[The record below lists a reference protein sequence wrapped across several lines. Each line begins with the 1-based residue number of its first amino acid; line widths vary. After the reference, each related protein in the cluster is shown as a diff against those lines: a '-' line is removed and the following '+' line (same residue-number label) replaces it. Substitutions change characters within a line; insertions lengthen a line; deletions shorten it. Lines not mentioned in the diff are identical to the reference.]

1 MLGISSGGPWSDS
14 SIVSSPTTIE
24 PLILPIYRQRH
35 NASPEVRAKFLRSK
49 ESVKDVTIETWLRL
63 ATWWLMKSRTVW
75 NLLSESDISRQKAG
89 VLQPQSN
96 WENSISSEQAYI
108 DLLKS
113 SWILEDI
120 VLSNDVDNDLAYN
133 RLRRMTK
140 DLARSLD
147 RDLDRYR
154 NAQYSNQRP
163 NFDRQDLDLVES
175 FEQMVEAPDNVPNAM
190 DDPVSAHRW
199 LEVDQDN
206 AGSEG
211 ERVQVRTFVNA
222 QLGSRTDRSKSSSA
236 PYMLLLWTKADEC
249 DLLISLC
256 NHRGTVNLSREMNAE
271 DVSRYEDAEENMPLI
286 MDFPSQEAEIMFL
299 SPKDMSDFFILP
311 KQFFAA
317 MKDRDPR
324 SGELAI
330 YQASISAYFDYS
342 QPLASGQQLSP
353 SIAAGKFS
361 SCGLKLYESLPDK
374 CWKATRR
381 LVISSP
387 PHGKDPRCISHWL
400 PPSNVRIS
408 IEGAKAT
415 VSWSGC
421 DHLEKTRGQNYD
433 YHYSYIYKPEQPN
446 RRITLEF
453 RNEQEAR
460 HFRDCLLTLT
470 EMPPH
475 VETKVEIPS
484 AFHNT
489 RIYRLFD
496 VDEPD
501 RQYHAIS
508 STRSI
513 PKGPHMT
520 ELYYTYRDLD
530 WNFEVK
536 NGGLNNIKFSGL
548 RAAHY
553 RSTVPR
559 LKYEPRPTDCDP
571 QFKEVTEVIKSAKL
585 ELDCDH
591 DVKNVMFGL
600 TGWTLKFFRALPKMV
615 LIDSSPLL
623 RKNKTTYR
631 EVYVQIWEKAAE
643 EGRSRIQFAVRL
655 EFETRDRWI
664 TASFPGIKYSS
675 EARTAEVSGL
685 SIRRGNEVDT
695 KHMSAV
701 RRGIEEGAKDKD
713 KWRIILTFEERAREY
728 ISLSGVDKMLT
739 TGTDHRQEGILESV

>member
-1 MLGISSGGPWSDS
+1 MKSR
-14 SIVSSPTTIE
+14 IVSSI
-24 PLILPIYRQRH
+24 
-35 NASPEVRAKFLRSK
+35 
-49 ESVKDVTIETWLRL
+49 
-63 ATWWLMKSRTVW
+63 
-75 NLLSESDISRQKAG
+75 LSESDISRQRAG
-89 VLQPQSN
+89 VPQPRSD
-96 WENSISSEQAYI
+96 WETSISSEQAYI

-120 VLSNDVDNDLAYN
+120 VLSSDVDNHLASN

-154 NAQYSNQRP
+154 SAQYSDRP
-163 NFDRQDLDLVES
+163 PKFDRQDLDLLES

-190 DDPVSAHRW
+190 DDPASAHRW

-206 AGSEG
+206 AGSEW
-211 ERVQVRTFVNA
+211 ERVQIRTFVNA
-222 QLGSRTDRSKSSSA
+222 QLGGRTDRSKSSTA
-236 PYMLLLWTKADEC
+236 PYILLLWTKADEC

-256 NHRGTVNLSREMNAE
+256 NHRGTVNLSRELNAE
-271 DVSRYEDAEENMPLI
+271 DLSRYEDAKENMPLI
-286 MDFPSQEAEIMFL
+286 IDFPSQEAEIMFL
-299 SPKDMSDFFILP
+299 SPEDMSNFFILP

-330 YQASISAYFDYS
+330 YQASISAYSDYS
-342 QPLASGQQLSP
+342 QPLASGQKLSP
-353 SIAAGKFS
+353 NIAAGKFS

-387 PHGKDPRCISHWL
+387 PHGKDPKCVSHWL

-408 IEGAKAT
+408 VEGAKAT
-415 VSWSGC
+415 VIWSGC
-421 DHLEKTRGQNYD
+421 DHLEKTRDPNYD
-433 YHYSYIYKPEQPN
+433 FHYSYIYKLDQPN

-453 RNEQEAR
+453 RDEQEVR

-508 STRSI
+508 STRST

-520 ELYYTYRDLD
+520 ELYFTYRDLD
-530 WNFEVK
+530 WDFEVK
-536 NGGLNNIKFSGL
+536 NDGLNTIKFSGL

-553 RSTVPR
+553 LSTVPR
-559 LKYEPRPTDCDP
+559 LNYEPRATDCDP
-571 QFKEVTEVIKSAKL
+571 QFKEVTEVIRTAKL

-600 TGWTLKFFRALPKMV
+600 TGWTLKFFRILPKIA

-623 RKNKTTYR
+623 YKSKTTYK

-643 EGRSRIQFAVRL
+643 EGPSRVQFAVRL
-655 EFETRDRWI
+655 ESEARDRWI
-664 TASFPGIKYSS
+664 TASFPGSKYSS

-685 SIRRGNEVDT
+685 SIWRGNEVDI

-701 RRGIEEGAKDKD
+701 RRGLGERAKDKN
-713 KWRIILTFEERAREY
+713 KWRIILTFEERERKH
-728 ISLSGVDKMLT
+728 ISLSGIDKKLT
-739 TGTDHRQEGILESV
+739 TCMDHRQEGIYESVRFPRNRRVVFVAVYDHCQKLGCFTMSRKDSLCLYAEKDLP

>member
-1 MLGISSGGPWSDS
+1 MS
-14 SIVSSPTTIE
+14 
-24 PLILPIYRQRH
+24 
-35 NASPEVRAKFLRSK
+35 
-49 ESVKDVTIETWLRL
+49 
-63 ATWWLMKSRTVW
+63 
-75 NLLSESDISRQKAG
+75 NLLPESGISRQRAG
-89 VLQPQSN
+89 VLQPRSN

-133 RLRRMTK
+133 RLRRITK

-154 NAQYSNQRP
+154 SAQYPDQPPWDARNI
-163 NFDRQDLDLVES
+163 DKQDLDLLES

-190 DDPVSAHRW
+190 DDPDSAHRW

-211 ERVQVRTFVNA
+211 ERVQFRTFVNA
-222 QLGSRTDRSKSSSA
+222 QLGSRTDRSKSSTA

-271 DVSRYEDAEENMPLI
+271 DLSRYEDAEENEPLM

-299 SPKDMSDFFILP
+299 SPNDMSDFFILP
-311 KQFFAA
+311 KQFLAA

-330 YQASISAYFDYS
+330 YQASISAYFDCS
-342 QPLASGQQLSP
+342 QPLASGQQLSS
-353 SIAAGKFS
+353 SIAADKFA

-387 PHGKDPRCISHWL
+387 PHGKDPRCVSHWL
-400 PPSNVRIS
+400 PPSNIRIS
-408 IEGAKAT
+408 VEGAKAT
-415 VSWSGC
+415 VIWSGC
-421 DHLEKTRGQNYD
+421 DHLVKTRGQNYD

-453 RNEQEAR
+453 RDEQEAR
-460 HFRDCLLTLT
+460 HFRGCLLTLT

-496 VDEPD
+496 VEEPD

-508 STRSI
+508 STRST

-520 ELYYTYRDLD
+520 ELYYAYRDLD
-530 WNFEVK
+530 WDFEVK
-536 NGGLNNIKFSGL
+536 NGCLNTIKFSGL
-548 RAAHY
+548 RAANY
-553 RSTVPR
+553 LSTVPR
-559 LKYEPRPTDCDP
+559 LKYEPLPTDCDP
-571 QFKEVTEVIKSAKL
+571 HFKEVTEFMRTAKL

-591 DVKNVMFGL
+591 DVKNVMLGL
-600 TGWTLKFFRALPKMV
+600 TGWTLKFFRTLPKIA

-623 RKNKTTYR
+623 RKSKTTYK

-655 EFETRDRWI
+655 ESEARDHWI
-664 TASFPGIKYSS
+664 TASFPGSKYGS

-685 SIRRGNEVDT
+685 SVRRGDEVDI

-701 RRGIEEGAKDKD
+701 RRGIEERAKGKD
-713 KWRIILTFEERAREY
+713 NWRIILTFEEREREY
-728 ISLSGVDKMLT
+728 ISLPGADYKLMR
-739 TGTDHRQEGILESV
+739 DMDRRQEGIHEGVQLPRE

>member
-1 MLGISSGGPWSDS
+1 
-14 SIVSSPTTIE
+14 
-24 PLILPIYRQRH
+24 
-35 NASPEVRAKFLRSK
+35 
-49 ESVKDVTIETWLRL
+49 
-63 ATWWLMKSRTVW
+63 MKSRTVW
-75 NLLSESDISRQKAG
+75 GLLLESGISRQKAG
-89 VLQPQSN
+89 VLQAQSN

-133 RLRRMTK
+133 RLRRITK
-140 DLARSLD
+140 DLARALD

-154 NAQYSNQRP
+154 SAQYPDQTLK
-163 NFDRQDLDLVES
+163 FDRLDLDLVES

-211 ERVQVRTFVNA
+211 EKVQVRTFVNA
-222 QLGSRTDRSKSSSA
+222 QLGSRTDRSKSSTA

-271 DVSRYEDAEENMPLI
+271 DLSRYEDAEENMPLM

-342 QPLASGQQLSP
+342 QPLASGQQLCP

-387 PHGKDPRCISHWL
+387 PHGKDLKCVSHWL

-408 IEGAKAT
+408 VEGAKAT
-415 VSWSGC
+415 VIWSGC

-433 YHYSYIYKPEQPN
+433 FHYSYVYKSEQPN

-453 RNEQEAR
+453 RDEQEVR

-475 VETKVEIPS
+475 VETKVDIPS

-489 RIYRLFD
+489 RIFRLFD

-508 STRSI
+508 STRST
-513 PKGPHMT
+513 PKGSHMT

-530 WNFEVK
+530 WDFEVK
-536 NGGLNNIKFSGL
+536 DGGLNTIKFSGL

-553 RSTVPR
+553 LSTVPR
-559 LKYEPRPTDCDP
+559 LKFEPRPTDCDP
-571 QFKEVTEVIKSAKL
+571 QFEEVKEVMKTAKL

-600 TGWTLKFFRALPKMV
+600 TGWTLKFSRTLPKLA

-623 RKNKTTYR
+623 YKSKTTYK

-643 EGRSRIQFAVRL
+643 EGPSRIQFAVRL
-655 EFETRDRWI
+655 ESEARDRWI
-664 TASFPGIKYSS
+664 TASFPGSKYSS

-685 SIRRGNEVDT
+685 SIRRGNEVDI

-701 RRGIEEGAKDKD
+701 GGGVGERVKDKE
-713 KWRIILTFEERAREY
+713 KWRIILTFEEREREY
-728 ISLSGVDKMLT
+728 ISISGIDKKLMT
-739 TGTDHRQEGILESV
+739 CMNHRQEGIHEGVRLPRNRSVVFVAVCDYCQKLY

>member
-1 MLGISSGGPWSDS
+1 MIPSS
-14 SIVSSPTTIE
+14 TTIE
-24 PLILPIYRQRH
+24 PLNLPIYRQRH
-35 NASPEVRAKFLRSK
+35 NASPELRAEFLKSY
-49 ESVKDVTIETWLRL
+49 ESVKDVLTTETWLRL
-63 ATWWLMKSRTVW
+63 ATWWLVKSRIVSRI
-75 NLLSESDISRQKAG
+75 LSESDISRQRAG
-89 VLQPQSN
+89 VLQPRSD
-96 WENSISSEQAYI
+96 WEKSISSEQAYI

-120 VLSNDVDNDLAYN
+120 VLSNAVDNQLAHN
-133 RLRRMTK
+133 RLRRIIK
-140 DLARSLD
+140 DLAQSLD

-154 NAQYSNQRP
+154 TAQYPDQP
-163 NFDRQDLDLVES
+163 PKCDRQDLDLLES

-190 DDPVSAHRW
+190 DDPASAHRW
-199 LEVDQDN
+199 LEIDQDN
-206 AGSEG
+206 AGSEW
-211 ERVQVRTFVNA
+211 ERVQIRTFVNA
-222 QLGSRTDRSKSSSA
+222 QLGSRTDRSKSSTA
-236 PYMLLLWTKADEC
+236 PYLLLLWTKADEC

-256 NHRGTVNLSREMNAE
+256 NHRGTVNLSRELNAE
-271 DVSRYEDAEENMPLI
+271 DLSRYEDAKDHMPLMI
-286 MDFPSQEAEIMFL
+286 DFPSQEAEIMFL

-317 MKDRDPR
+317 MKDRGPR

-330 YQASISAYFDYS
+330 YQASVSAYSDYS

-387 PHGKDPRCISHWL
+387 PHGKDPKCVSHWL
-400 PPSNVRIS
+400 PLSNVRIS
-408 IEGAKAT
+408 VEGAKAT
-415 VSWSGC
+415 VIWSGC
-421 DHLEKTRGQNYD
+421 DHLEKTRGHNYD
-433 YHYSYIYKPEQPN
+433 YHYSYIYKSEQPN
-446 RRITLEF
+446 RRITLNF
-453 RNEQEAR
+453 RDEQEVR
-460 HFRDCLLTLT
+460 HFRDFLLTLT
-470 EMPPH
+470 EVPPY

-501 RQYHAIS
+501 RQYHAVS
-508 STRSI
+508 STRST

-530 WNFEVK
+530 WDFEVK
-536 NGGLNNIKFSGL
+536 NGGLNTIKFPGL

-553 RSTVPR
+553 LSTVSR
-559 LKYEPRPTDCDP
+559 LNYEPRPTDCDP
-571 QFKEVTEVIKSAKL
+571 QFKGVTEVIRTAKL

-600 TGWTLKFFRALPKMV
+600 TGWTLKFFRTLPKIA

-623 RKNKTTYR
+623 YKSRTTYK

-643 EGRSRIQFAVRL
+643 EGPSRIQFAVRL
-655 EFETRDRWI
+655 DSEARDRWI
-664 TASFPGIKYSS
+664 TASFPGSKYSS

-685 SIRRGNEVDT
+685 SIRRGNEVDI

-701 RRGIEEGAKDKD
+701 RRDLGEQVKDKN
-713 KWRIILTFEERAREY
+713 KWRIILTFEEREREY
-728 ISLSGVDKMLT
+728 ISLSGIDKKLITCM
-739 TGTDHRQEGILESV
+739 DHRQEGVHESVRFPTN

>member
-1 MLGISSGGPWSDS
+1 M
-14 SIVSSPTTIE
+14 
-24 PLILPIYRQRH
+24 ILPIYRQRH
-35 NASPEVRAKFLRSK
+35 NANPEVRSKFLK
-49 ESVKDVTIETWLRL
+49 CHESVKEIFTTETWLRL
-63 ATWWLMKSRTVW
+63 ATWWLIKSRTVS
-75 NLLSESDISRQKAG
+75 NLLSESGISRQGAG
-89 VLQPQSN
+89 VLQPRSN

-120 VLSNDVDNDLAYN
+120 VLSNDVDNGLAYN
-133 RLRRMTK
+133 RLRRITK

-154 NAQYSNQRP
+154 SAQYPDQPPWDAR
-163 NFDRQDLDLVES
+163 NFDKQDLDLLES
-175 FEQMVEAPDNVPNAM
+175 FEQMVEAPENVPNAM
-190 DDPVSAHRW
+190 DDPASAHRW

-211 ERVQVRTFVNA
+211 ERVHFRTFVNA
-222 QLGSRTDRSKSSSA
+222 QLGSRTDRSKSSTA

-271 DVSRYEDAEENMPLI
+271 DLSRYENAEENIPLM

-299 SPKDMSDFFILP
+299 SPNDMSDFFVLP
-311 KQFFAA
+311 KQFLAA

-330 YQASISAYFDYS
+330 YQASIAAYCDSS
-342 QPLASGQQLSP
+342 QPLASSQQLSQ
-353 SIAAGKFS
+353 SIAADKFS

-387 PHGKDPRCISHWL
+387 PHGKDPRCVSHWL
-400 PPSNVRIS
+400 PPSNIRIS
-408 IEGAKAT
+408 VEGAKAT
-415 VSWSGC
+415 VIWSGC
-421 DHLEKTRGQNYD
+421 DHLVKTRGQNYD
-433 YHYSYIYKPEQPN
+433 YHYSYIYKTEQPN
-446 RRITLEF
+446 RRVTIEF
-453 RNEQEAR
+453 RDEQEAR
-460 HFRDCLLTLT
+460 HFRGCLLTLT

-496 VDEPD
+496 VEEPD

-508 STRSI
+508 STRST

-520 ELYYTYRDLD
+520 ELYYAYRDLD
-530 WNFEVK
+530 WDFELK
-536 NGGLNNIKFSGL
+536 NGGLSTIKFSGL

-553 RSTVPR
+553 LSTVPR

-571 QFKEVTEVIKSAKL
+571 QFKEVTEVMKTAKL

-600 TGWTLKFFRALPKMV
+600 TGWTLKFFRTLPKMA

-623 RKNKTTYR
+623 YKSKTTYK

-655 EFETRDRWI
+655 ESEGDHWI
-664 TASFPGIKYSS
+664 TASFPGSKYGS

-685 SIRRGNEVDT
+685 SVRRGNEIDI

-701 RRGIEEGAKDKD
+701 RRGIEERGKGKDN
-713 KWRIILTFEERAREY
+713 WRIVLTFAEREREY
-728 ISLSGVDKMLT
+728 ISLTGADNRLT
-739 TGTDHRQEGILESV
+739 MSMDRRQEGIHESVRLPRK

>member
-1 MLGISSGGPWSDS
+1 MISS
-14 SIVSSPTTIE
+14 SITIE

-35 NASPEVRAKFLRSK
+35 NASPEIRAKFLKSYEPAK
-49 ESVKDVTIETWLRL
+49 EIFTTETWLRL
-63 ATWWLMKSRTVW
+63 ATWWLMKSRTVSS
-75 NLLSESDISRQKAG
+75 LLSESDISRQRAG
-89 VLQPQSN
+89 VLQSRSN

-120 VLSNDVDNDLAYN
+120 VLSNDVDNDLAYT
-133 RLRRMTK
+133 RLRRITK

-147 RDLDRYR
+147 RDLDWYR
-154 NAQYSNQRP
+154 SAQSSDQTP
-163 NFDRQDLDLVES
+163 NFDRQDLDLIES

-190 DDPVSAHRW
+190 DDPASAHRW
-199 LEVDQDN
+199 FEVDQDN

-222 QLGSRTDRSKSSSA
+222 QLGSRTDRSKSSTA
-236 PYMLLLWTKADEC
+236 PYMLLLWTKADQC

-271 DVSRYEDAEENMPLI
+271 DLSRYEDAEDNMPLMI
-286 MDFPSQEAEIMFL
+286 DFPSQEAEIMFL

-330 YQASISAYFDYS
+330 YQASISAYDCS
-342 QPLASGQQLSP
+342 QPLASGQQNSP

-374 CWKATRR
+374 CWKVTRR

-387 PHGKDPRCISHWL
+387 PHGKDPRCVSHWL

-408 IEGAKAT
+408 VEGAKAT
-415 VSWSGC
+415 VIWSGC

-433 YHYSYIYKPEQPN
+433 YHYSYIYKSEQPN

-453 RNEQEAR
+453 RDEQEAR
-460 HFRDCLLTLT
+460 DFRDCLLTLT
-470 EMPPH
+470 EIPPH

-508 STRSI
+508 STRST

-530 WNFEVK
+530 WDFEVK
-536 NGGLNNIKFSGL
+536 NGGLNTIRFSGL
-548 RAAHY
+548 RAAY
-553 RSTVPR
+553 YLSTVPR

-571 QFKEVTEVIKSAKL
+571 QFKEVTEVLKTAKL

-591 DVKNVMFGL
+591 DVKSVMFGL
-600 TGWTLKFFRALPKMV
+600 TGWTLKFFRVLPKMA

-623 RKNKTTYR
+623 RKSKITYK

-655 EFETRDRWI
+655 KSETRDRWI
-664 TASFPGIKYSS
+664 TASFPGTKYSS
-675 EARTAEVSGL
+675 EAYTVEVSGL
-685 SIRRGNEVDT
+685 SVRRGNEVDI

-701 RRGIEEGAKDKD
+701 RRGIEERVKGKDN
-713 KWRIILTFEERAREY
+713 WRIILTFEEREREY
-728 ISLSGVDKMLT
+728 ISLSRIDNKLMRGMN
-739 TGTDHRQEGILESV
+739 HRQEGVLEGVRLPRN

>member
-1 MLGISSGGPWSDS
+1 M
-14 SIVSSPTTIE
+14 V
-24 PLILPIYRQRH
+24 LPIYRQRH
-35 NASPEVRAKFLRSK
+35 NASPDVRDKFLKSYD
-49 ESVKDVTIETWLRL
+49 SVKGVFTTENWLRL
-63 ATWWLMKSRTVW
+63 ATWWLIKSRTVSR
-75 NLLSESDISRQKAG
+75 LLLESDISRQRASI
-89 VLQPQSN
+89 PHPRSN
-96 WENSISSEQAYI
+96 WENSISSEQANI

-120 VLSNDVDNDLAYN
+120 VLSNDVDNDLSYN
-133 RLRRMTK
+133 RLRRITK

-154 NAQYSNQRP
+154 SIQCPDQPPWDGRS
-163 NFDRQDLDLVES
+163 FDRQDLDLLES
-175 FEQMVEAPDNVPNAM
+175 FEQMVEASDNVPNAM
-190 DDPVSAHRW
+190 DDPASAHRW
-199 LEVDQDN
+199 FEIDQDN
-206 AGSEG
+206 AGSEQ

-236 PYMLLLWTKADEC
+236 PYMLLLWTSADEC
-249 DLLISLC
+249 DLLITLC

-271 DVSRYEDAEENMPLI
+271 DLSRYENAEDNMPLTL
-286 MDFPSQEAEIMFL
+286 DFPSQEAEVMFL

-342 QPLASGQQLSP
+342 QPLISSQQLSP

-387 PHGKDPRCISHWL
+387 PHGNDPRCASHWL
-400 PPSNVRIS
+400 PPSDVRIFV
-408 IEGAKAT
+408 EGAKAT
-415 VSWSGC
+415 VIWSGC

-433 YHYSYIYKPEQPN
+433 YHYSYIYKLGQPN

-460 HFRDCLLTLT
+460 DFRGCLLALT

-508 STRSI
+508 STKNT

-530 WNFEVK
+530 WAFEVK
-536 NGGLNNIKFSGL
+536 NGGLNTIKFPRL

-553 RSTVPR
+553 LSTVPR
-559 LKYEPRPTDCDP
+559 LKYEPLPTDFDP
-571 QFKEVTEVIKSAKL
+571 QFREVTEAMKTAKL

-600 TGWTLKFFRALPKMV
+600 TGWTLKFFRTLSKIA
-615 LIDSSPLL
+615 LIDSNPLL
-623 RKNKTTYR
+623 YKSKTIYK

-655 EFETRDRWI
+655 ESEARDRWI
-664 TASFPGIKYSS
+664 TASFPGSKYSS

-685 SIRRGNEVDT
+685 SVQRGNEVDI

-701 RRGIEEGAKDKD
+701 TRGMEERAKDKD
-713 KWRIILTFEERAREY
+713 NWRIVLTFEESEREY
-728 ISLSGVDKMLT
+728 IYLPGIDKKLIM
-739 TGTDHRQEGILESV
+739 GMDYRQEGVHESVRLPRK

>member
-1 MLGISSGGPWSDS
+1 MSSGDSRSDPSIISSS
-14 SIVSSPTTIE
+14 TTIE

-35 NASPEVRAKFLRSK
+35 NASPEVRAKFLTSYEPFK
-49 ESVKDVTIETWLRL
+49 EIFTTETWLRL
-63 ATWWLMKSRTVW
+63 ATWWLIKSRTVW
-75 NLLSESDISRQKAG
+75 SLLSESDSRQKAG

-96 WENSISSEQAYI
+96 WENSISSEQASI

-120 VLSNDVDNDLAYN
+120 VLSNDVGNDLAYN
-133 RLRRMTK
+133 RLRRITK

-154 NAQYSNQRP
+154 SAQYSNQIP

-211 ERVQVRTFVNA
+211 EKVQVRTFVNA
-222 QLGSRTDRSKSSSA
+222 QLGSRTNRSKSSTA

-271 DVSRYEDAEENMPLI
+271 DLSRYEDAEENKPLM

-299 SPKDMSDFFILP
+299 SPKDMSDFFVLP

-353 SIAAGKFS
+353 SIDAGKFS

-387 PHGKDPRCISHWL
+387 PHGKDPRCVSHWL

-408 IEGAKAT
+408 VEGAKAT
-415 VSWSGC
+415 VNWSGC

-433 YHYSYIYKPEQPN
+433 YHYSYIYNPEQPN

-453 RNEQEAR
+453 RDEQEAR

-470 EMPPH
+470 EMPPQ

-508 STRSI
+508 STRST
-513 PKGPHMT
+513 PKSSHMT

-530 WNFEVK
+530 WGFEVK
-536 NGGLNNIKFSGL
+536 NGGLNTINFPGL

-553 RSTVPR
+553 LSTVPR

-571 QFKEVTEVIKSAKL
+571 QFKEVTEVVKTAKL

-600 TGWTLKFFRALPKMV
+600 TGWTLKFFRALPKIA

-623 RKNKTTYR
+623 RNSKTTYR

-655 EFETRDRWI
+655 ESETRDRWI
-664 TASFPGIKYSS
+664 TASFPGTKYSS

-685 SIRRGNEVDT
+685 SIRRGNEVDI

-701 RRGIEEGAKDKD
+701 RRGMEEQAKDKD
-713 KWRIILTFEERAREY
+713 KWRIILTFEEREREY
-728 ISLSGVDKMLT
+728 ISLFGVDRMLMT
-739 TGTDHRQEGILESV
+739 VTDHRQEGILEGV